1 MTTQDL
7 WEETYSAVTVN
18 KVRSG
23 LTMLGIVIG
32 IASVI
37 ALTAVGAGAQ
47 ASVSSS
53 INSLG
58 ANLLIITPGA
68 ARTIGSTVSAGR
80 GSAETL
86 TPDDA
91 DAITSQ
97 VNNVEAVAQEVT
109 ASEQVVYEGANT
121 RVSILG
127 TTPEYT
133 QVRDLEVADGSF
145 FSDQD
150 VTDGNRVA
158 VIGPTVLQDL
168 FADPNSDA
176 SATPEQAIG
185 QTIRIDGQDF
195 SVIGVTVAK
204 GGSGFSNQDNM
215 IFVPLTAAQHYFTG
229 STAYLTEVDVEAASQ
244 GAMTQVQTDITN
256 LLLERHNISD
266 PTQADF
272 SVLNQADIV
281 SAASSVTG
289 TFTTLLA
296 AIAGISLLVGG
307 IGIMNMMLTT
317 VTERTREI
325 GLRKAIGAK
334 KTDITMQFL
343 AESVTLTFT
352 GGVIGIALGW
362 FAAFIVATFAGI
374 STSVSLSS
382 VLLAFFVSAGIG
394 IIFGY
399 YPARRAAALSP
410 IEALRYE

>member
-1 MTTQDL
+1 MTTSDL

-37 ALTAVGAGAQ
+37 ALVAVGQGAQ
-47 ASVSSS
+47 GSIQSS
-53 INSLG
+53 IASLG
-58 ANLLIITPGA
+58 ANLVMVTPGA
-68 ARTIGSTVSAGR
+68 QRAIGSTVSAGL

-91 DAITSQ
+91 TAIES
-97 VNNVEAVAQEVT
+97 VNNVAAVAPET
-109 ASEQVVYEGANT
+109 SGRYQVVYQGTNTNVTVEGTAAA
-121 RVSILG
+121 
-127 TTPEYT
+127 YT
-133 QVRDLEVADGSF
+133 AVRNVQVASGVFITDT
-145 FSDQD
+145 D
-150 VTDGNRVA
+150 VTDGNRIA
-158 VIGPTVLQDL
+158 VIGPAVLQTL
-168 FADPNSDA
+168 WNPGGNAT
-176 SATPEQAIG
+176 ATPDQAIG
-185 QTIRIDGQDF
+185 QNIRIKGTDF
-195 SVIGVTVAK
+195 TVVGVTVAK
-204 GGSGFSNQDNM
+204 GGSGFNNQDNM
-215 IFVPLTAAQHYFTG
+215 IYVPLTAAQHFLLG
-229 STAYLTEVDVEAASQ
+229 SESYVTEIDVEAATQ
-244 GAMTQVQTDITN
+244 QAMTQVQNDITT
-256 LLLERHNISD
+256 LLLARHNISD

-272 SVLNQADIV
+272 TVLNQSDIV

-334 KTDITMQFL
+334 KKDITTQFL

-352 GGVIGIALGW
+352 GGAIGIVLGW
-362 FAAFIVATFAGI
+362 LAAVTVSYFTGI
-374 STSVSLSS
+374 ATSVSLGSI
-382 VLLAFFVSAGIG
+382 VLAFCVSAAIG

-399 YPARRAAALSP
+399 YPARRAAGLSP